1 MIKKILLF
9 SLITISFVGCKCDCE
24 TSSNEVENEK
34 TQATPFDAWTNDLQT
49 IVVSNEGIL
58 RGIDLGTPA
67 SEIKKESAALEN
79 QDKNYAYFQSDLNQI
94 EFFDVEY
101 SFLEDSISA
110 IELEVYAATADR
122 APELYVELESYFNER
137 FGKNLYGL
145 NDYQIW
151 NTTTAKGQKVALGLR
166 FEIPIEAESVPRVKI
181 TAEIVEW

>member
-1 MIKKILLF
+1 MIKKILF
-9 SLITISFVGCKCDCE
+9 IGLISMSVISCKPK
-24 TSSNEVENEK
+24 SAEVKEEDK
-34 TQATPFDAWTNDLQT
+34 TTAAAVTPFEEWTQDLQT
-49 IVVSNEGIL
+49 IVVSKEGVL
-58 RGIDLGTPA
+58 RGIDLGTAA

-101 SFLEDSISA
+101 SFVEDSIAA
-110 IELEVYAATADR
+110 IEMEIYAATDDR
-122 APELYVELESYFNER
+122 APELYIELESYFNER
-137 FGKNLYGL
+137 FGTNLYGL

-166 FEIPIEAESVPRVKI
+166 FEIPTEAESVPRVKI